1 MIQTFMEKIS
11 ITELVD
17 IFTVAFL
24 LYLIFLGFK
33 KTKSVFVLA
42 GIIISGTI
50 YLIANIFGLRL
61 LATLVQGF
69 FAIILLAIVNIFPR
83 NIGLRINQK
92 NEQKE

>member
-1 MIQTFMEKIS
+1 
-11 ITELVD
+11 
-17 IFTVAFL
+17 
-24 LYLIFLGFK
+24 
-33 KTKSVFVLA
+33 
-42 GIIISGTI
+42 
-50 YLIANIFGLRL
+50 L